1 MRESAQIFKDTGSVL
16 MSKGVVDEPI
26 IEFAPKEVMLAFV
39 HLFMGIFNK
48 LYSFL
53 CDQLLLLFDTP
64 YLQQTGVVKKMEDKI
79 QILDMEQKDLA
90 TKIKEHDKELV
101 TLKIEK
107 HHLAEYVRTL

>member
-1 MRESAQIFKDTGSVL
+1 

-26 IEFAPKEVMLAFV
+26 IEFAPKEVVLAFV

-64 YLQQTGVVKKMEDKI
+64 YLQQTGVVQKMEDKI

-90 TKIKEHDKELV
+90 MKIN
-101 TLKIEK
+101 
-107 HHLAEYVRTL
+107 